1 DGLQPAGERGDPLGA
16 QTAAAGRLRLALGLR
31 TLRLGLGTLLLRLAG
46 RYGRRRLGR
55 GTRVEQARPT
65 DLAGTGVLGGVL
77 RRGTV
82 AAGRGGTLA
91 GHLELATSCLQRA
104 ARLLQFGALP
114 RYRLLQGDDVVID
127 LAPLVSTQHDVE
139 PGLSRIATRRL
150 PVGAGTVVS
159 GHRSHLL
166 EVELAEA
173 PGARPVWAHP
183 RGSDRTTGSRPRGTR
198 PSLYGV
204 GGAGRIG
211 ARAAPQTTSIG
222 LVDTLRRTLRERA
235 MRMTPQRQL
244 VLDAVRE
251 LGHATPEQICAT
263 VQRSAPAVNITTV
276 YRTLD
281 LLERL
286 ELV

>member
-1 DGLQPAGERGDPLGA
+1 AEHRLATTLELLEAGLARGLGGLRRVLRVGPDLGGLLLGGLQDGLQPAGERGDPLGA

-183 RGSDRTTGSRPRGTR
+183 RGSDRHNRVAS
-198 PSLYGV
+198 
-204 GGAGRIG
+204 
-211 ARAAPQTTSIG
+211 ARNSTIT
-222 LVDTLRRTLRERA
+222 
-235 MRMTPQRQL
+235 
-244 VLDAVRE
+244 VR
-251 LGHATPEQICAT
+251 
-263 VQRSAPAVNITTV
+263 
-276 YRTLD
+276 
-281 LLERL
+281 
-286 ELV
+286 